1 MANEFEL
8 LISPRA
14 AEDFESIFDYVSI
27 ELCNGTAANSLVD
40 EFQKAL
46 ERVCFMPESCPRVN
60 NEYVNDKNLRKLLV
74 NNYIIFYKINEE
86 NQSVEVIRVLY
97 GMMNFKDIL

>member
-1 MANEFEL
+1 MANEFDL

-40 EFQKAL
+40 EFQKA
-46 ERVCFMPESCPRVN
+46 
-60 NEYVNDKNLRKLLV
+60 
-74 NNYIIFYKINEE
+74 
-86 NQSVEVIRVLY
+86 
-97 GMMNFKDIL
+97 

>member
-74 NNYIIFYKINEE
+74 NNYIIFYKINP
-86 NQSVEVIRVLY
+86 SR
-97 GMMNFKDIL
+97 

>member
-1 MANEFEL
+1 MANEFDL

-46 ERVCFMPESCPRVN
+46 ERVCFMPKAVRE
-60 NEYVNDKNLRKLLV
+60 
-74 NNYIIFYKINEE
+74 
-86 NQSVEVIRVLY
+86 
-97 GMMNFKDIL
+97 

>member
-1 MANEFEL
+1 
-8 LISPRA
+8 
-14 AEDFESIFDYVSI
+14 
-27 ELCNGTAANSLVD
+27 
-40 EFQKAL
+40 
-46 ERVCFMPESCPRVN
+46 
-60 NEYVNDKNLRKLLV
+60 LRKLLV